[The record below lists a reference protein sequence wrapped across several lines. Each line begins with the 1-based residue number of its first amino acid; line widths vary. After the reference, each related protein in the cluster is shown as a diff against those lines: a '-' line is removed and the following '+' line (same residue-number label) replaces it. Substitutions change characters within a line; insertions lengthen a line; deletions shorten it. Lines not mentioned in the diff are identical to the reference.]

1 MKPTEK
7 LPDLLE
13 FFNIIARIQRL
24 NEVFRL
30 SGRIRFL
37 YEVLC
42 FILIVFDG
50 FFLFLTVVFPL
61 RSGSLEAIAT
71 FDAVVVLFL
80 WVEYLFRVNEQDNK
94 WSYVAYQWTDILAII
109 PFDYLALV
117 SFGVALPLTLTFKL
131 LRLVRI
137 VALLRFSRRIEKEVL
152 SFAEKTRLI
161 YGLALYLLVIIV
173 GSFLFFYVESGVNPN
188 VTDVDNA
195 LWFMIVTI
203 TTVGYGDVVPYT
215 GLGRIIAVVAMIS
228 AILFASLVTATTT
241 TALLEKFRAE
251 REKLTETSK
260 ETIGNVIDQLNS
272 IEKRLERLSTLED
285 NTDEIKADLA
295 ELKEMRAEVQS
306 LKESVDVRKREEVV
320 SWGLRA
326 RCSRFFFLAAFR
338 RTSALRVCP
347 VLSRWTSLR
356 ARCWAV
362 SYTHLTLPTNRE
374 V

>member
-13 FFNIIARIQRL
+13 FFNIIARIRRL

-30 SGRIRFL
+30 SGRIRYL

-42 FILIVFDG
+42 FILIIFDA
-50 FFLFLTVVFPL
+50 FFLFLTVIFNL

-117 SFGVALPLTLTFKL
+117 SFGVALPLTLVFKL

-137 VALLRFSRRIEKEVL
+137 FALLRFSRRIEKEVL
-152 SFAEKTRLI
+152 AFAEKTRLI
-161 YGLALYLLVIIV
+161 YGLAIYLLVIIV
-173 GSFLFFYVESGVNPN
+173 GSFLFFSVESGVNPN

-251 REKLTETSK
+251 REEVTKTSK
-260 ETIGNVIDQLNS
+260 ETIGNVIVQLS
-272 IEKRLERLSTLED
+272 AIEKRLERLSTLED
-285 NTDEIKADLA
+285 STDEIKADLA
-295 ELKEMRAEVQS
+295 ELKGMRAEVQS
-306 LKESVDVRKREEVV
+306 LKESVEGKNQEE
-320 SWGLRA
+320 
-326 RCSRFFFLAAFR
+326 
-338 RTSALRVCP
+338 
-347 VLSRWTSLR
+347 
-356 ARCWAV
+356 
-362 SYTHLTLPTNRE
+362 
-374 V
+374 

>member
-30 SGRIRFL
+30 SGRIRYL

-42 FILIVFDG
+42 FILIVFDA
-50 FFLFLTVVFPL
+50 FFLFLTVIFNL
-61 RSGSLEAIAT
+61 RSGSLQAIAT

-94 WSYVAYQWTDILAII
+94 WSYVAYQWTDVLAII

-117 SFGVALPLTLTFKL
+117 SFGVALPLTLVFKL
-131 LRLVRI
+131 LRLGRI
-137 VALLRFSRRIEKEVL
+137 IALLRFSRRIEKEVL
-152 SFAEKTRLI
+152 AFAEKTRLI
-161 YGLALYLLVIIV
+161 YGLAIYLLVIIV
-173 GSFLFFYVESGVNPN
+173 GATLFFSIESGVNPN
-188 VTDVDNA
+188 VGAPDDA

-241 TALLEKFRAE
+241 TALLEKFRSE
-251 REKLTETSK
+251 REEITNSSK
-260 ETIGNVIDQLNS
+260 ETIGNVITQLS
-272 IEKRLERLSTLED
+272 AIEERLGRLSTLED
-285 NTDEIKADLA
+285 RTDEIKADLA
-295 ELKEMRAEVQS
+295 ELKGMRAEMQS
-306 LKESVDVRKREEVV
+306 LKESVEGKKQEE
-320 SWGLRA
+320 
-326 RCSRFFFLAAFR
+326 
-338 RTSALRVCP
+338 
-347 VLSRWTSLR
+347 
-356 ARCWAV
+356 
-362 SYTHLTLPTNRE
+362 
-374 V
+374 

>member
-13 FFNIIARIQRL
+13 FFNIIARIRRL

-30 SGRIRFL
+30 SGRIRYL

-42 FILIVFDG
+42 FILIIFDA
-50 FFLFLTVVFPL
+50 FFLFITVIFNL
-61 RSGSLEAIAT
+61 RSGSLESIAT
-71 FDAVVVLFL
+71 FDAVVTLFL

-94 WSYVAYQWTDILAII
+94 RRYIAYQWTDVLAII

-117 SFGVALPLTLTFKL
+117 SFGVALPLTLVFKL

-137 VALLRFSRRIEKEVL
+137 FALLRFSRRIEKEVL
-152 SFAEKTRLI
+152 AFAEKTRLI
-161 YGLALYLLVIIV
+161 YGLAIYLLVIIV
-173 GSFLFFYVESGVNPN
+173 GSFLFFSVESGVNPN

-260 ETIGNVIDQLNS
+260 ETIGNVIAQLS
-272 IEKRLERLSTLED
+272 AIEERLEKLSTLEER
-285 NTDEIKADLA
+285 TDEIKADLA
-295 ELKEMRAEVQS
+295 ELKGMRAEVQG
-306 LKESVDVRKREEVV
+306 LKESVEGKKQEE
-320 SWGLRA
+320 
-326 RCSRFFFLAAFR
+326 
-338 RTSALRVCP
+338 
-347 VLSRWTSLR
+347 
-356 ARCWAV
+356 
-362 SYTHLTLPTNRE
+362 
-374 V
+374 

>member
-1 MKPTEK
+1 M
-7 LPDLLE
+7 
-13 FFNIIARIQRL
+13 RIRRL

-30 SGRIRFL
+30 SGRIRYL

-42 FILIVFDG
+42 FILIIFDA
-50 FFLFLTVVFPL
+50 FFLFITVIFNL
-61 RSGSLEAIAT
+61 RSGSLEGIAT

-117 SFGVALPLTLTFKL
+117 SFGVALPLTLIFKL

-137 VALLRFSRRIEKEVL
+137 FALLRFSRRIEKEVL
-152 SFAEKTRLI
+152 AFAEKTRLI
-161 YGLALYLLVIIV
+161 YGLALYFLVIIV
-173 GSFLFFYVESGVNPN
+173 GSFLFFSVESGVNPN

-251 REKLTETSK
+251 REKITETSK
-260 ETIGNVIDQLNS
+260 ETIGNVIVQLS
-272 IEKRLERLSTLED
+272 AIEKRLEKLSTLED
-285 NTDEIKADLA
+285 SADEIKADLA
-295 ELKEMRAEVQS
+295 ELKGMRAEVQS
-306 LKESVDVRKREEVV
+306 LKESVEGKNQEE
-320 SWGLRA
+320 
-326 RCSRFFFLAAFR
+326 
-338 RTSALRVCP
+338 
-347 VLSRWTSLR
+347 
-356 ARCWAV
+356 
-362 SYTHLTLPTNRE
+362 
-374 V
+374 

>member
-13 FFNIIARIQRL
+13 FFNIIARIRRL

-30 SGRIRFL
+30 SGRIRYL

-42 FILIVFDG
+42 FILIIFDA
-50 FFLFLTVVFPL
+50 FFLFITVIFNL
-61 RSGSLEAIAT
+61 RSGSLESIAT
-71 FDAVVVLFL
+71 FDAVVTLFL

-94 WSYVAYQWTDILAII
+94 RRYIAYQWTDVLAII

-117 SFGVALPLTLTFKL
+117 SFGVALPLTLVFKL

-137 VALLRFSRRIEKEVL
+137 FALLRFSRRIEKEVL
-152 SFAEKTRLI
+152 AFAEKTRLI
-161 YGLALYLLVIIV
+161 YGLAIYLLVIIV
-173 GSFLFFYVESGVNPN
+173 GSFLFFSVESGVNPN

-241 TALLEKFRAE
+241 TALLERFRAE
-251 REKLTETSK
+251 REEVTKTSK
-260 ETIGNVIDQLNS
+260 ETIGNVIVQLS
-272 IEKRLERLSTLED
+272 AIEKRLERLSTLED
-285 NTDEIKADLA
+285 STDEIKADLA
-295 ELKEMRAEVQS
+295 ELKGMRAEVQS
-306 LKESVDVRKREEVV
+306 LKESVEGKNQEE
-320 SWGLRA
+320 
-326 RCSRFFFLAAFR
+326 
-338 RTSALRVCP
+338 
-347 VLSRWTSLR
+347 
-356 ARCWAV
+356 
-362 SYTHLTLPTNRE
+362 
-374 V
+374 

>member
-30 SGRIRFL
+30 SGRIRYL

-42 FILIVFDG
+42 FILIVFDA
-50 FFLFLTVVFPL
+50 FFLFLTVIFNL
-61 RSGSLEAIAT
+61 RSGSLQAIAT

-94 WSYVAYQWTDILAII
+94 WSYVAYQWTDVLAII

-117 SFGVALPLTLTFKL
+117 SFGVALPLTLVFKL
-131 LRLVRI
+131 LRLGRI
-137 VALLRFSRRIEKEVL
+137 IALLRFSRRIEKEVL
-152 SFAEKTRLI
+152 AFAEKTRLI
-161 YGLALYLLVIIV
+161 YGLAIYLLVIIV
-173 GSFLFFYVESGVNPN
+173 GATLFFSIESGVNPN
-188 VTDVDNA
+188 VGAPDDA

-241 TALLEKFRAE
+241 TALLEKFRSE
-251 REKLTETSK
+251 REEITNSSK
-260 ETIGNVIDQLNS
+260 ETIGNVITQLS
-272 IEKRLERLSTLED
+272 AIEERLGMLSTLED
-285 NTDEIKADLA
+285 RTDEIKADLA
-295 ELKEMRAEVQS
+295 ELKGMRAEMQS
-306 LKESVDVRKREEVV
+306 LKESVEGKKQEE
-320 SWGLRA
+320 
-326 RCSRFFFLAAFR
+326 
-338 RTSALRVCP
+338 
-347 VLSRWTSLR
+347 
-356 ARCWAV
+356 
-362 SYTHLTLPTNRE
+362 
-374 V
+374 

>member
-30 SGRIRFL
+30 SGRIRYL

-42 FILIVFDG
+42 FILIVFDA
-50 FFLFLTVVFPL
+50 FFLFLTVIFNL
-61 RSGSLEAIAT
+61 RSGSLQAIAT

-94 WSYVAYQWTDILAII
+94 WSYVAYQWTDVLAII

-117 SFGVALPLTLTFKL
+117 SFGVALPLTLVFKL

-137 VALLRFSRRIEKEVL
+137 IALLRFSRRIEKEVL
-152 SFAEKTRLI
+152 AFAEKTRLI
-161 YGLALYLLVIIV
+161 YGLAIYLLVIIV
-173 GSFLFFYVESGVNPN
+173 GATLFFSIESGVNPN
-188 VTDVDNA
+188 VGAPDDA

-241 TALLEKFRAE
+241 TALLEKFRSE
-251 REKLTETSK
+251 REEITNSSK
-260 ETIGNVIDQLNS
+260 ETIGNVITQLS
-272 IEKRLERLSTLED
+272 AIEERLGMLSTLED
-285 NTDEIKADLA
+285 RTDEIKADLA
-295 ELKEMRAEVQS
+295 ELKGMRAEMQS
-306 LKESVDVRKREEVV
+306 LKESVEGKKQEE
-320 SWGLRA
+320 
-326 RCSRFFFLAAFR
+326 
-338 RTSALRVCP
+338 
-347 VLSRWTSLR
+347 
-356 ARCWAV
+356 
-362 SYTHLTLPTNRE
+362 
-374 V
+374 

>member
-30 SGRIRFL
+30 SGRIRYL

-42 FILIVFDG
+42 FILIIFDA
-50 FFLFLTVVFPL
+50 FFLFITVIFNL
-61 RSGSLEAIAT
+61 RPGSLEGIAT

-117 SFGVALPLTLTFKL
+117 SFGVALPLTLVFKL

-137 VALLRFSRRIEKEVL
+137 FALLRFSRRIEKEVL
-152 SFAEKTRLI
+152 AFAEKTRLI
-161 YGLALYLLVIIV
+161 YGLAIYLLVIIV
-173 GSFLFFYVESGVNPN
+173 GSFLFFSVESGVNPN

-251 REKLTETSK
+251 REEVTKTSK
-260 ETIGNVIDQLNS
+260 ETIGNVIVQLS
-272 IEKRLERLSTLED
+272 AIEKRLERLSTLED
-285 NTDEIKADLA
+285 STDEIKADLA
-295 ELKEMRAEVQS
+295 ELKGMRAEVQS
-306 LKESVDVRKREEVV
+306 LKESVEGKNQEE
-320 SWGLRA
+320 
-326 RCSRFFFLAAFR
+326 
-338 RTSALRVCP
+338 
-347 VLSRWTSLR
+347 
-356 ARCWAV
+356 
-362 SYTHLTLPTNRE
+362 
-374 V
+374 